1 MQEFLSNALAWLST
15 PVGQIA
21 IGVAAFLIAKRFPAA
36 QSLIWSLLDQFKVPR
51 PNATTVE
58 PSKPTTSVVEVKSDE
73 PTCDVAGL
81 LSQLVGVLLANKQ
94 HGVASELIG
103 LASRLD
109 NAPDK
114 VSP

>member
-1 MQEFLSNALAWLST
+1 MSDFVSNALAWLST
-15 PVGQIA
+15 PIGQVA
-21 IGVAAFLIAKRFPAA
+21 VGVAAFLIAKRFPAA
-36 QSLIWSLLDQFKVPR
+36 QSLIWSLLDAFKVPR
-51 PNATTVE
+51 PGQPVDPITPATPVVDV
-58 PSKPTTSVVEVKSDE
+58 KPAE